1 MKKMWIILFVVA
13 VMAVSM
19 PSTASEAAIS
29 KKVVKMLK
37 GRWYRNSSSYDGQ
50 YAIFTSKYGKYYK
63 PSGKLD
69 HKVKLVSAKKK
80 KSGYQKGG
88 YVIRVKDGKLKYRL
102 FTHMKN
108 GKVKYLE
115 LSEGWT
121 GKFGDNYRAGASFSR
136 EPLPTFTYQ

>member
-1 MKKMWIILFVVA
+1 MKKMLMFLFAVA
-13 VMAVSM
+13 VMVVSI
-19 PSTASEAAIS
+19 PFTTSEAAIS

-37 GRWYRNSSSYDGQ
+37 GNWYRNSSSYHGQ
-50 YAIFTSKYGKYYK
+50 YAKFSSKYGRYYK
-63 PSGKLD
+63 PNGKLA

-80 KSGYQKGG
+80 KNG

-102 FTHMKN
+102 FTHIKK

-115 LSEGWT
+115 YSAGWT
-121 GKFGDNYRAGASFSR
+121 GKLGDNYSGSASFSR